1 MTGCWRTDVSCQE
14 AILCTATVM
23 PSCFW
28 IIMFPLS
35 DSKQTTG
42 ISVGS
47 EVSLAACWA
56 RTDITP
62 ACSSDRVPRQPRLSP
77 CESVHRTPTMDG
89 FFIVSSKCCSKV
101 GIGFRGTQGLETRV
115 CSQWPGSR
123 ERNGQKTSATSTSAG
138 DVGRPIRKAQG
149 GVCTGKSSQSI
160 CVCALPTLGEE
171 HYPHCPGGKPQ

>member
-1 MTGCWRTDVSCQE
+1 MDTGCQE

-28 IIMFPLS
+28 IMMFPLS
-35 DSKQTTG
+35 DSRHTTG

-62 ACSSDRVPRQPRLSP
+62 ACSSDRVPRHPRLSP

-101 GIGFRGTQGLETRV
+101 ASI
-115 CSQWPGSR
+115 PPP
-123 ERNGQKTSATSTSAG
+123 SAG
-138 DVGRPIRKAQG
+138 RTTHGGSSPRKLVSGSAWSVMLYNEVIQLSMHTNPFFFRFFPHIDDHRILGRVP
-149 GVCTGKSSQSI
+149 
-160 CVCALPTLGEE
+160 CALQQVPIG
-171 HYPHCPGGKPQ
+171 Q